1 MINFFA
7 NILGSL
13 INFIYLIVKDYGIAL
28 IIFTIVVKCLTFFM
42 TLKQKRDSIKS
53 ARVQKQIAEIEKKY
67 KDDVVLANKKKIE
80 VMQKEKLSPFSSCLF
95 FIVQISLLFAMLSV
109 VSYPL
114 TYIKKTPKE
123 KIEKYA
129 NIIIEEEQ
137 KAKETSEEKR
147 KNENA
152 NENKKETDD
161 KTENNESINEKNQVS
176 ELKEENDSNKN
187 LKENNEENKNKNP
200 DEITENVVSNK
211 NEKMPKRRDSEIKII
226 QKFGDKDEDVKLN
239 MSFLGIDLTKIPK
252 NEIENLKNDFSF
264 NNIKTFIL
272 PVAYVIVS
280 IISSS
285 VALKDM
291 EKLSKTNKELEDEKR
306 ESKKEELDKN
316 KSKSK
321 ETENDESFAAT
332 MAQTN
337 KNMMYMTPFLMFMV
351 TMVSP
356 LAIALY
362 WLMSSI
368 LSILETKLIDK
379 IITKEKESDKNKLN
393 SGDINV

>member
-1 MINFFA
+1 MIDFFA

-28 IIFTIVVKCLTFFM
+28 IIFTIIVKCLTFFM

-67 KDDVVLANKKKIE
+67 KDDVVVANKKKIE

-123 KIEKYA
+123 KIEKYS
-129 NIIIEEEQ
+129 NIIMQEEQ
-137 KAKETSEEKR
+137 KAKEVSEEKS
-147 KNENA
+147 KNENT
-152 NENKKETDD
+152 NENKKET
-161 KTENNESINEKNQVS
+161 ENKLEKNENINEKNQVS

-187 LKENNEENKNKNP
+187 LKENKNENP

-211 NEKMPKRRDSEIKII
+211 NERMPKRRDSEIKVI

-264 NNIKTFIL
+264 NNLKTFIL

-291 EKLSKTNKELEDEKR
+291 EKLSKTNKELEEEKK

-316 KSKSK
+316 KVKDK
-321 ETENDESFAAT
+321 EAVNDESFAAT

-379 IITKEKESDKNKLN
+379 IITKEKESNKNKLN

>member
-1 MINFFA
+1 MIDFFA

-123 KIEKYA
+123 KIEKYS
-129 NIIIEEEQ
+129 NIIMQEEQ
-137 KAKETSEEKR
+137 KAKEVSEEKS
-147 KNENA
+147 KNENT
-152 NENKKETDD
+152 NENKKET
-161 KTENNESINEKNQVS
+161 ENKLEKNENINEKNQVS

-187 LKENNEENKNKNP
+187 LKENKNENP

-211 NEKMPKRRDSEIKII
+211 NERMPKRRDSEIKVI

-264 NNIKTFIL
+264 NNLKTFIL

-291 EKLSKTNKELEDEKR
+291 EKLSKTNKELEEEKK

-316 KSKSK
+316 KVKDK
-321 ETENDESFAAT
+321 EAVNDESFAAT

-337 KNMMYMTPFLMFMV
+337 KNMMYMTPFLMFVV

-379 IITKEKESDKNKLN
+379 IITKEKESNKNKLN

>member
-67 KDDVVLANKKKIE
+67 KDDVVVANKKKIE

-129 NIIIEEEQ
+129 NIIMQEEQ
-137 KAKETSEEKR
+137 KAKEPSKSNNEEQ
-147 KNENA
+147 
-152 NENKKETDD
+152 NKKENKNEDED
-161 KTENNESINEKNQVS
+161 KTKNNENLNEQNQVS
-176 ELKEENDSNKN
+176 ELKEENDSNKK
-187 LKENNEENKNKNP
+187 LIENNEENKSKNQE
-200 DEITENVVSNK
+200 EITENVVSNK
-211 NEKMPKRRDSEIKII
+211 NEKRPQRRDSEIKII

-239 MSFLGIDLTKIPK
+239 MSLLGIDLTKIPK

-264 NNIKTFIL
+264 NNLKTFIL
-272 PVAYVIVS
+272 PVAYILVSIVS
-280 IISSS
+280 SYVS
-285 VALKDM
+285 LKDM
-291 EKLSKTNKELEDEKR
+291 EKLSKTNKELEEEKLD
-306 ESKKEELDKN
+306 KDKN
-316 KSKSK
+316 KGK
-321 ETENDESFAAT
+321 ENENDESFAAT

-393 SGDINV
+393 SGDLNV